1 MLVGK
6 NKLDADDDGDDAI
19 VSANSVLFEHVWNVS
34 KTYPPQCFSTE
45 VLDSAVDNAAF
56 LFRVI

>member
-19 VSANSVLFEHVWNVS
+19 VSANSVLFEHV
-34 KTYPPQCFSTE
+34 
-45 VLDSAVDNAAF
+45 
-56 LFRVI
+56 